1 MERIEQ
7 RLGKKPRQMVA
18 DCGYTTRENIEKVT
32 GREIDFVGSFSETG
46 NLRPTAGTER
56 LPASAFVD
64 DRQRDVYVCPE
75 GKLLGYDC
83 RHTKGKGFAYYR
95 YAKAA
100 HASRS
105 AVRRIKSEAVR

>member
-1 MERIEQ
+1 MKRRNRTLPLASIKAEGMAQPPVNLPGSDIRYP
-7 RLGKKPRQMVA
+7 RLQQQ
-18 DCGYTTRENIEKVT
+18 
-32 GREIDFVGSFSETG
+32 SSE
-46 NLRPTAGTER
+46 
-56 LPASAFVD
+56 
-64 DRQRDVYVCPE
+64 QRDVYVCPE